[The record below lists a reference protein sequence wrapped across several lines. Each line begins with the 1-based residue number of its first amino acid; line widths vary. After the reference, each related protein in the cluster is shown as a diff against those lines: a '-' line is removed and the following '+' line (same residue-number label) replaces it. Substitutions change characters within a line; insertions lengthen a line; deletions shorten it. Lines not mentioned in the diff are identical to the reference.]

1 MSNDEDLSTESQAA
15 EADGPAHANCASC
28 GAQVG
33 KAKFCPECGTPVSP
47 VRPTCYS
54 CGHEPEAATK
64 FCPECGSKMT
74 S

>member
-1 MSNDEDLSTESQAA
+1 MNNEDPSTEPQAA
-15 EADGPAHANCASC
+15 EADAPASASCASC

-33 KAKFCPECGTPVSP
+33 KAKFCPECGTPVRRA
-47 VRPTCYS
+47 RPTCSS

-64 FCPECGSKMT
+64 FCPECGAKMT